1 MIPLEACVNKYL
13 SKLSIL
19 QNAKNSAIL
28 KLTIRHQSKAKAV
41 DVVNEIIAKYN
52 EDAIS
57 DKNMISKNTSEFI
70 SGRVKIISKELGDVE
85 DSAKEF
91 KNANDLIDVSFESK
105 IGLNYSKDI
114 RQKLIE
120 ANTQL
125 ELSNMMLEHL
135 EKNANSDVLIPV
147 NLGLAD
153 NRIENTI
160 YEHNKLVMTRL
171 DALKTSRLTSIV
183 TFEHNFDK

>member
-13 SKLSIL
+13 AKLSIQ

-28 KLTIRHQSKAKAV
+28 QLTIRHQSKEKAV
-41 DVVNEIIAKYN
+41 DVVNEIISKYN

-70 SGRVKIISKELGDVE
+70 SGRVKVISKELDNVE
-85 DSAKEF
+85 DLAKDF
-91 KNANDLIDVSFESK
+91 KNSNELIDISFESQ
-105 IGLNYSKDI
+105 IGLNYSNDI

-125 ELSNMMLEHL
+125 QLSNMMIEHL
-135 EKNANSDVLIPV
+135 DKNDQNDVLIPI

-153 NRIENTI
+153 NRIESTI
-160 YEHNKLVMTRL
+160 YEHNKLVMDRL
-171 DALKTSRLTSIV
+171 DALKTS
-183 TFEHNFDK
+183 K